1 MALYRYKGINE
12 VGKIRQ
18 GRISAANEV
27 DLEKRVEDMGLELI
41 SFKEASAGRSLFG
54 NKKITRQELINFCL
68 HMEQMHSVGVPIMQG
83 LDDLRDSIEN
93 PHFREVV
100 STMIVSIEGGKTL
113 SESMNEFPWVFD
125 EIFVSL
131 IRVGEHSGELSKVLQ
146 NIIES
151 LKWQDEMAAQT
162 RKALKYPIF
171 VGTIV
176 IGVVFF
182 LMLYLVPQMIDFISN
197 MGHTIPIHTRA
208 LLIVSN
214 FFTDYWYLLISVP
227 VVSAVLV
234 KYLIKTQPG
243 VRYYFDSMVLDLWLV
258 GPIVRKIILSRF
270 ANYFALLYSSGVTV
284 LNSMEISEAIAGNK
298 KISQALYEARHQI
311 ADGVKMSDSMENA
324 RLFPPLVVRMI
335 KMGESTGGLDTALL
349 NVSYFYNRDVK
360 ESIEKLQ
367 SLIEPVMTVALGVI
381 LLWVMVSVLG
391 PVYDIISKV

>member
-12 VGKIRQ
+12 DGKIRQ
-18 GRISAANEV
+18 GRISAANDV
-27 DLEKRVEDMGLELI
+27 DLEKRVEDMGLELV
-41 SFKEASAGRSLFG
+41 SFKEVSAGRSLFG

-93 PHFREVV
+93 PLFREVV
-100 STMIVSIEGGKTL
+100 ATMIVSIEGGKTL
-113 SESMNEFPWVFD
+113 SESMEEFPWVFD

-162 RKALKYPIF
+162 RKALKYPVF

-182 LMLYLVPQMIDFISN
+182 LMLYLVPQMIDFIKN
-197 MGHTIPIHTRA
+197 MGHTIPFHTRA

-214 FFTDYWYLLISVP
+214 FFTSYWHLLVSVP
-227 VVSAVLV
+227 LVSVVLAR
-234 KYLIKTQPG
+234 YLIKTQPG
-243 VRYYFDSMVLDLWLV
+243 VRYYFDSMVLNLWLI
-258 GPIVRKIILSRF
+258 GPIIRKIILSRF

-324 RLFPPLVVRMI
+324 KLFPPLVVRMI

-367 SLIEPVMTVALGVI
+367 SLIEPVMTIVLGVI

>member
-12 VGKIRQ
+12 VGKIMQ

-41 SFKEASAGRSLFG
+41 SCNEASAGRSLFG

-68 HMEQMHSVGVPIMQG
+68 HMEQMHSVGVPIMQW

-93 PHFREVV
+93 PRFREVV

-208 LLIVSN
+208 LLMVSN

-227 VVSAVLV
+227 VVSAVLAR
-234 KYLIKTQPG
+234 YLIKTQPS
-243 VRYYFDSMVLDLWLV
+243 VRFYFDSMVLDLWLV

-324 RLFPPLVVRMI
+324 ELFPPLVVRMI

-367 SLIEPVMTVALGVI
+367 SLIEPVMTVVLGVI